1 MVSTFPGRKGYTRTT
16 TKHQMQRGLSG
27 SQQNLKKDLNWAA
40 LLRLRFRNHS
50 SRCPLCPASFLPSQS
65 ASGMLKP
72 DQAVSVRTCS
82 VLAYGKTSNY
92 SGPSPYG
99 ICLAAGFPRI
109 AIFCGFLN
117 PHSLGKPG
125 SINFFGPK
133 VVTSISKMFALSF
146 SQHLIS
152 SK

>member
-1 MVSTFPGRKGYTRTT
+1 MISVFPGRKGYTRTM

-40 LLRLRFRNHS
+40 ILRLSFKSHS
-50 SRCPLCPASFLPSQS
+50 SHHPLCPASFLPSQS
-65 ASGMLKP
+65 VSGILKP

-82 VLAYGKTSNY
+82 ALAYGKRSNY

-125 SINFFGPK
+125 SINLFGPK
-133 VVTSISKMFALSF
+133 VCYKHQQNVCLEF
-146 SQHLIS
+146 
-152 SK
+152 